1 MGPGQL
7 NRGDQSFIELPH
19 PFAAELEETLSTAAG
34 RRGQRRDVHSLAVRR
49 VELEQLGAG
58 AQLGYR
64 PVKVASPKV
73 VVAHRNVEDALV
85 EKPDRV
91 RLEAPEHLERL
102 VTVEKL
108 ALVELVD
115 PTNEQ
120 WWRRLTAASAML
132 FGSC

>member
-1 MGPGQL
+1 MGPRQL

-34 RRGQRRDVHSLAVRR
+34 RGGQRRDVHSLTMRR
-49 VELEQLGAG
+49 VELEQFGAG

-64 PVKVASPKV
+64 PVRVASSKV
-73 VVAHRNVEDALV
+73 VVAHRDVENALV

-102 VTVEKL
+102 VTLEEL

-115 PTNEQ
+115 PADEQ
-120 WWRRLTAASAML
+120 WGR
-132 FGSC
+132 